1 MPNCRMLCWFFTQS
15 HHVIW
20 LWRWSIINHWIPFS
34 RKPGSFDIS
43 ASLSIYL
50 LATWMSTNM
59 CLAAQDIVLKS
70 LISCYLPNNN
80 IVYVQIIQPL
90 NWVRV
95 FTLVFAVCVALW
107 YYFIRDYWLG
117 TKKDS
122 KYHIGYYRD
131 SPNEDPVFLA
141 SNDGTECKLNVISD
155 NILAAVHH
163 NLQQDRPKTKGKLV
177 RFPPINVSYSCR

>member
-1 MPNCRMLCWFFTQS
+1 MIL
-15 HHVIW
+15 
-20 LWRWSIINHWIPFS
+20 
-34 RKPGSFDIS
+34 
-43 ASLSIYL
+43 
-50 LATWMSTNM
+50 
-59 CLAAQDIVLKS
+59 
-70 LISCYLPNNN
+70 
-80 IVYVQIIQPL
+80 
-90 NWVRV
+90 
-95 FTLVFAVCVALW
+95 
-107 YYFIRDYWLG
+107 FIRDYCLG

-163 NLQQDRPKTKGKLV
+163 NLQQDRHKTKGKLV

>member
-1 MPNCRMLCWFFTQS
+1 MNGNSLFGNGCPIWTYIREVCTKNIIKVKLFCHTELQVCWFFTLS
-15 HHVIW
+15 HRIIW
-20 LWRWSIINHWIPFS
+20 LWRWSIINHWIPYS
-34 RKPGSFDIS
+34 WKLGSFDIS

-122 KYHIGYYRD
+122 QYHIGYYRD
-131 SPNEDPVFLA
+131 SQDKRKIGKISSNQCFIFL
-141 SNDGTECKLNVISD
+141 
-155 NILAAVHH
+155 
-163 NLQQDRPKTKGKLV
+163 
-177 RFPPINVSYSCR
+177 